1 MTLVV
6 TAILHE
12 SAHAKINLHL
22 HVTGRRPDGYHLLDS
37 LAVFAGAADHLAV
50 HPAEGIP
57 GSVMLEITGPFG
69 AGLVAESDSNLI
81 LRAARLLRAT
91 ADADVPA
98 RLPPLRIV
106 LDKRLPVASG
116 IGGGSA
122 DAAAALRLLLRAWP
136 EVRVSRARLMELAAE
151 LGADVPVC
159 VDQVAARM
167 GGVGEVL
174 EAAPDLPACGMMLV
188 NCGEAVPTP
197 AVFRSRAP
205 VFHPAAAL
213 PAGWADVGAMV
224 RDLSALTNDLED
236 AACAICPT
244 IRTVLQVLAAAPG
257 CRLARMSGSGAT
269 CFALFDSAQ
278 AARDARVAVERPGW
292 WVWAGGLRGEEC
304 GAQTGGTVGRAV

>member
-1 MTLVV
+1 M
-6 TAILHE
+6 TAILHD
-12 SAHAKINLHL
+12 SAHAKINLYL

-37 LAVFAGAADHLAV
+37 LAVFAGAADRLAV
-50 HPAEGIP
+50 HPAEGAP
-57 GSVMLEITGPFG
+57 GAVTLEITGPFG

-81 LRAARLLRAT
+81 LRAARLLRAAAT
-91 ADADVPA
+91 ADVPD

-136 EVRVSRARLMELAAE
+136 DLRVPRDRLMVLAAE

-159 VDQVAARM
+159 VEQAAARM
-167 GGVGEVL
+167 GGVGDVL
-174 EAAPDLPACGMMLV
+174 DPAPELPACGMMLV

-197 AVFRSRAP
+197 SVFRSRAA
-205 VFHPAAAL
+205 VFHPPAAL
-213 PAGWADVGAMV
+213 SAGWADVGAMV

-236 AACAICPT
+236 AACAICPA

-278 AARDARVAVERPGW
+278 AARDACVAVERPGW
-292 WVWAGGLRGEEC
+292 WVWAGGLHGEERS
-304 GAQTGGTVGRAV
+304 AQTGGTVGRAV